1 MINKYYYIIMMS
13 ANKLAKNIIM
23 NKRII
28 YNNYNRNLIKLNK
41 INKTNIEIM
50 KNQLNNI
57 KTKLNNYDYYYY
69 RVNMI
74 DANLMIVAGVL
85 LMIPY
90 FIK

>member
-1 MINKYYYIIMMS
+1 MMS

>member
-1 MINKYYYIIMMS
+1 MS
-13 ANKLAKNIIM
+13 VNKLAKIIITNRNIH
-23 NKRII
+23 
-28 YNNYNRNLIKLNK
+28 NNYNRNLIK
-41 INKTNIEIM
+41 INKVNKYNIEIM

-57 KTKLNNYDYYYY
+57 KTKLNNYDYYCH

-85 LMIPY
+85 IMIPY